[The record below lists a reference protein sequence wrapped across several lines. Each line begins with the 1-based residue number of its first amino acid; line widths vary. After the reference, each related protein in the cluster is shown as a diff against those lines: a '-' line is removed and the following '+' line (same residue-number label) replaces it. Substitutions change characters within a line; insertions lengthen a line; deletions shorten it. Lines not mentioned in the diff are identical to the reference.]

1 MVQKYAE
8 WLQTTQELRF
18 SSIANYASC
27 SQRSNHTHAHA
38 HAHAHPALLGSVTVC
53 SRSGVRLHRCSQING
68 LVSVTTYV
76 YNLDPPPPEETLLMD
91 PTPLT
96 QVWWLPHKRTR
107 MAFPGA
113 HMSKTPR
120 ATTTNAHS

>member
-1 MVQKYAE
+1 MAADHARATLQQHRKLRELLAE
-8 WLQTTQELRF
+8 IEPHALTRTRT
-18 SSIANYASC
+18 
-27 SQRSNHTHAHA
+27 HTHA
-38 HAHAHPALLGSVTVC
+38 ALLGSVTVC